1 MSAELNQEVR
11 AFTKAVWGAE
21 PEDLRR
27 LRAASLPPGG
37 RWSGVLFCN
46 LLLLWSGQII
56 MSFRSLAK
64 GGTVPAD
71 ALAAV
76 TAAHVR
82 QLADWLAHWQMDDT
96 VRLLRRVGERLEAGD
111 VKSAADLSTLIEEL
125 AVALNR
131 VQNWI
136 DAFVPWSTFDAKLP
150 PLDRDT
156 APGAV
161 KR

>member
-1 MSAELNQEVR
+1 MAKVNDDVR
-11 AFTKAVWGAE
+11 AFAKTVWRAE
-21 PEDLRR
+21 PADVKC
-27 LRAASLPPGG
+27 LRATSLPPGG
-37 RWSGVLFCN
+37 KWSGVLFCN

-64 GGTVPAD
+64 SGNVPVA

-76 TAAHVR
+76 TATHLR
-82 QLADWLAHWQMDDT
+82 QLADWLAHWQMNDT
-96 VRLLRRVGERLEAGD
+96 VAFLRGVADRIDAGD
-111 VKSAADLSTLIEEL
+111 VKNAADFAVLIEEV

-150 PLDRDT
+150 PLAADR
-156 APGAV
+156 APGQV
-161 KR
+161 GR